1 MFGHKSE
8 EIELPQ
14 HNEEDNE
21 QKNQIEDNEAGNKNK
36 DNALIIIIVVIG
48 VLVLG
53 VIIFIVIFF
62 SSKKGRNGGY
72 ISVVHE
78 LDLNDNI
85 TIFNVG
91 NLKSD
96 EYEIEVLN
104 NAVSI
109 RSLQEE
115 YSTKNGVFKYNDNK
129 ERVGTIKFKITF
141 KTVLTKMD
149 TMFKDIK
156 SLIEADLSE
165 FVSEKV
171 KSMNSLF
178 LNCEKLVNVNFTNF
192 DSKKVESMDNT
203 FENCINLVELDLKSF
218 QTPKLKSLKS
228 TFNNCSKLEYLDLS
242 NFELK
247 EKIVDRE
254 GIFNNT
260 KSLQYMRVEDEE
272 TNNLLSSL
280 SPNYINCTSELIC
293 KERENEECLKC
304 NNNKCISCYN
314 GYYLPNYI
322 TYVPKCKKCY
332 EKCEQC
338 NDYMNCTK
346 CKNETSYDLTDGH
359 CILKKIITPNITD
372 SIGRID
378 NIETSILNDFT
389 TQPAEDTSESSEYEE
404 SDSA

>member
-1 MFGHKSE
+1 MFEVKSE

-14 HNEEDNE
+14 YNEEDNGP
-21 QKNQIEDNEAGNKNK
+21 KNQIEDDEAGNNKKKNVLI
-36 DNALIIIIVVIG
+36 ALIVVIG
-48 VLVLG
+48 ILVLG

-96 EYEIEVLN
+96 EYEIEILN
-104 NAVSI
+104 KSVSI
-109 RSLQEE
+109 RTLQED
-115 YSTKNGVFKYNDNK
+115 YSTKNGIFKYNDNK

-149 TMFKDIK
+149 SMFKDIK

-165 FVSEKV
+165 FVSAKV

-178 LNCEKLVNVNFTNF
+178 VNCEKLINVNFTNF

-203 FENCINLVELDLKSF
+203 FENCINLIELDLNSF

-247 EKIVDRE
+247 KKIVDRD
-254 GIFNNT
+254 GIFNNA
-260 KSLQYMRVEDEE
+260 KSLQYMKVKDGE
-272 TNNLLSSL
+272 TFNLLSSL
-280 SPNYINCTSELIC
+280 SPNNINSTSELTC
-293 KERENEECLKC
+293 KESENEECLKC
-304 NNNKCISCYN
+304 NNTKCISCYN

-322 TYVPKCKKCY
+322 VYVPKCKKCY
-332 EKCEQC
+332 ETCEQC

-359 CILKKIITPNITD
+359 CILKKTITQNITD
-372 SIGRID
+372 SIGLD
-378 NIETSILNDFT
+378 NNIETTILNDFT
-389 TQPAEDTSESSEYEE
+389 NQPTEDISESLE
-404 SDSA
+404 

>member
-1 MFGHKSE
+1 MFEHKSE

-14 HNEEDNE
+14 YNEEDNGP
-21 QKNQIEDNEAGNKNK
+21 KNQIEDDEAGNNKKKNVLI
-36 DNALIIIIVVIG
+36 ALIVVIG
-48 VLVLG
+48 ILVLG

-96 EYEIEVLN
+96 EYEIEILN
-104 NAVSI
+104 KSVSI
-109 RSLQEE
+109 RTLQED
-115 YSTKNGVFKYNDNK
+115 YSTKNGIFKYNDNK

-149 TMFKDIK
+149 SMFKDIK

-165 FVSEKV
+165 FVSAKV

-178 LNCEKLVNVNFTNF
+178 VNCEKLMNVKFTNF

-203 FENCINLVELDLKSF
+203 FENCINLIELDLNSF

-247 EKIVDRE
+247 KKIVDRD
-254 GIFNNT
+254 GIFNNA
-260 KSLQYMRVEDEE
+260 K
-272 TNNLLSSL
+272 
-280 SPNYINCTSELIC
+280 
-293 KERENEECLKC
+293 
-304 NNNKCISCYN
+304 
-314 GYYLPNYI
+314 
-322 TYVPKCKKCY
+322 
-332 EKCEQC
+332 
-338 NDYMNCTK
+338 
-346 CKNETSYDLTDGH
+346 
-359 CILKKIITPNITD
+359 
-372 SIGRID
+372 
-378 NIETSILNDFT
+378 
-389 TQPAEDTSESSEYEE
+389 
-404 SDSA
+404 

>member
-1 MFGHKSE
+1 MFEHKSE

-14 HNEEDNE
+14 YNEEDNE
-21 QKNQIEDNEAGNKNK
+21 PKNQIEDDEAGNNK
-36 DNALIIIIVVIG
+36 KKNALIAIIVVVG

-72 ISVVHE
+72 IYVAHE
-78 LDLNDNI
+78 FDLNDNI

-96 EYEIEVLN
+96 EYKIDFFNES
-104 NAVSI
+104 VSI
-109 RSLQEE
+109 RTLKED
-115 YSTKNGVFKYNDNK
+115 YSTENGIFKYNDNK
-129 ERVGTIKFKITF
+129 EGVGIYKFKITF

-149 TMFKDIK
+149 SMFKDIK

-178 LNCEKLVNVNFTNF
+178 VNCEKLVNVNFTNF
-192 DSKKVESMDNT
+192 DSKKVESMDST
-203 FENCINLVELDLKSF
+203 FENCINLIELDLKSF

-247 EKIVDRE
+247 KKIVDRD

-260 KSLQYMRVEDEE
+260 KLLQYMKVKDEE
-272 TNNLLSSL
+272 TFNLLSSL
-280 SPNYINCTSELIC
+280 SPNNINPTSELTC
-293 KERENEECLKC
+293 KKGENEECLEC
-304 NNNKCISCYN
+304 NKTKCISCNN

-332 EKCEQC
+332 ETCEQC

-359 CILKKIITPNITD
+359 CILKKIIAQNITD
-372 SIGRID
+372 SIGLD
-378 NIETSILNDFT
+378 NNIETTNLNDFT
-389 TQPAEDTSESSEYEE
+389 NQPTEDTSESLE
-404 SDSA
+404 